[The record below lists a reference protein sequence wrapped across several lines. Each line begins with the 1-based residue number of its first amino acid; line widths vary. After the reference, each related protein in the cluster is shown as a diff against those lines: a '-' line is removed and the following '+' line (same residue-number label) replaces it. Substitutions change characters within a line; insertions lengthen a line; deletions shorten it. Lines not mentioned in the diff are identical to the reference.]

1 MAAYLTYNHQSEEM
15 AQRYEDL
22 SFEQVHRDILSELP
36 TKGAMVLDVGAGS
49 GRDAAWFATQEY
61 QVVAVEPSIGMR
73 TQAQKYHAESAIHWL
88 DDALPSLSKTH
99 QLGLNYDF
107 ILLSAVWCNG
117 LIKQDTLIGSIYTA
131 TRGVY
136 ESNEGHEEADLQFRI

>member
-22 SFEQVHRDILSELP
+22 SFELVHRDILSELP
-36 TKGAMVLDVGAGS
+36 PKGATVLDVGAGS

-88 DDALPSLSKTH
+88 DDEQPSLSKTH

-107 ILLSAVWCNG
+107 ILLSAVWMCQSAC
-117 LIKQDTLIGSIYTA
+117 KTSHST
-131 TRGVY
+131 GVN
-136 ESNEGHEEADLQFRI
+136 SVQI

>member
-36 TKGAMVLDVGAGS
+36 PKGATVLDVGAGS

-61 QVVAVEPSIGMR
+61 
-73 TQAQKYHAESAIHWL
+73 
-88 DDALPSLSKTH
+88 
-99 QLGLNYDF
+99 
-107 ILLSAVWCNG
+107 
-117 LIKQDTLIGSIYTA
+117 
-131 TRGVY
+131 
-136 ESNEGHEEADLQFRI
+136 